1 MCDKSMNT
9 NVAVDDR
16 PVQASKFMLGNSDK
30 TSLFRQRS
38 ECLILT
44 ALLPSPSGAQRILQ
58 SSLRTIRVGGTTDAT
73 R

>member
-30 TSLFRQRS
+30 T
-38 ECLILT
+38 
-44 ALLPSPSGAQRILQ
+44 
-58 SSLRTIRVGGTTDAT
+58 
-73 R
+73 